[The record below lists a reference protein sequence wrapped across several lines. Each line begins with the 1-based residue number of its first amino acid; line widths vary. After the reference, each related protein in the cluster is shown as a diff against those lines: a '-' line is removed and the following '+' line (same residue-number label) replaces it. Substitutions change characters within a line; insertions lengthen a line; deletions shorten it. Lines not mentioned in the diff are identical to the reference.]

1 MKELAVISGK
11 GGTGKTTI
19 VASFAALAH
28 EAVLAD
34 CDVDAADLHLIL
46 NPDVEEEA
54 DFEGGLEASVDPEL
68 CSGCGEC
75 VELCRFDAIDDRF
88 QVNPFLCEGCGVCAD
103 NCPEGAIRME
113 RQVAGRWFVSKTRFG
128 PMVHARLG
136 VAQETSGKLVTQ
148 VRKRAKEIAQK
159 EGRGLVIVDG
169 SPGIGG
175 PVIASLTG
183 NDAVLV
189 VTEPTQSGMH
199 DLVRVLELT
208 RHFNIT
214 TAVCVNKYDLNP
226 EMADSIRVLCEDRE
240 VVWAGT
246 IPYDD
251 SVTAAMIARKSVVE
265 FDRGPT
271 VESLRQVWMKMKK
284 ILNGGL

>member
-19 VASFAALAH
+19 VASFAALAQG
-28 EAVLAD
+28 AVLAD

-46 NPDVEEEA
+46 DPHVEEEA
-54 DFEGGLEASVDPEL
+54 DFEGGLEALIDNDICTE
-68 CSGCGEC
+68 CSEC
-75 VELCRFDAIDDRF
+75 IELCRFDAIDDRF
-88 QVNPFLCEGCGVCAD
+88 RVNPFLCEGCGVCAD
-103 NCPEGAIRME
+103 NCPEGAVRLE
-113 RQVAGRWFVSKTRFG
+113 RQIAGRWFVSKMRFG

-136 VAQETSGKLVTQ
+136 VAQETSGKLVTY
-148 VRKRAKEIAQK
+148 VRKRAKEIAEEQ
-159 EGRGLVIVDG
+159 GMGLVIVDG
-169 SPGIGG
+169 SPGIGC

-189 VTEPTQSGMH
+189 VTEPTQSGLH
-199 DLVRVLELT
+199 DLVRVLDLT
-208 RHFNIT
+208 RHFNIV

-226 EMADSIRVLCEDRE
+226 QMADSIQVLCEDRD

-265 FDRGPT
+265 FDRGPSA
-271 VESLRQVWMKMKK
+271 ESLGQVWMKINK

>member
-19 VASFAALAH
+19 VASFAALAQGV
-28 EAVLAD
+28 VLAD

-46 NPDVEEEA
+46 DPEVEEEA
-54 DFEGGLEASVDPEL
+54 DFEGGLEALIDNDICTG
-68 CSGCGEC
+68 CSEC
-75 VELCRFDAIDDRF
+75 IELCRFDAIDDRF
-88 QVNPFLCEGCGVCAD
+88 QVNHFLCEGCGVCAD

-113 RQVAGRWFVSKTRFG
+113 RQIAGRWFVSKTRFG
-128 PMVHARLG
+128 PMVHAKLG
-136 VAQETSGKLVTQ
+136 VAQETSGKLVTY
-148 VRKRAKEIAQK
+148 VRKRAKEIAEEQ
-159 EGRGLVIVDG
+159 GLGLVIVDG
-169 SPGIGG
+169 SPGIGC

-189 VTEPTQSGMH
+189 VTEPTQSGIH
-199 DLVRVLELT
+199 DLVRVLDLT
-208 RHFNIT
+208 RHFNII

-226 EMADSIRVLCEDRE
+226 QMADSIQVLCEDRD
-240 VVWAGT
+240 VAWAGT

-265 FDRGPT
+265 FDRGPS
-271 VESLRQVWMKMKK
+271 VESLGQVWTKINK
-284 ILNGGL
+284 ILNGGS